1 MPDLSHTNIV
11 NKPLFEER
19 LKNIPQVPGVYI
31 YRDPAN
37 TIIYV
42 GKSKSLRDRVRSYFG
57 ASRGLTSKTR
67 RLVQNIADF
76 EFITTDTEL
85 EALLLEM
92 NLIKQHRPRYNVLLK
107 DDKSYPYIKIT
118 NETWPRVIRVRKVL
132 DDGGVYFGPFARAS
146 SVYATIELLNKLFA
160 FRLCNDDMFRK
171 HERAGRPCMYHD
183 IKRCLGPCVPELT
196 SPEDYANAIG
206 QVRLFLSGKPEH
218 ILRDLKIKMAQAAE
232 NLRYEQAAYARD
244 QIRAVEKVMERQ
256 KVLSTAATDQDVIAF
271 ARDEGKAVVQVFYIR
286 GGKLIGSEPFT
297 LQGTE
302 EAAAEELM
310 SSFLTQFY
318 DAAANIPPNILLAD
332 YPEESQI
339 IEEWLGK
346 KGGHKVTLHVPRRGE
361 KKDLVDLAA
370 RNAAQTLDQL
380 RLQWLNTE
388 QRATASL
395 TQLRDILELPDLP
408 TRIECYDIS
417 NTQGTNSVGSMVIFE
432 NGEPSKK
439 HYRRFK
445 IKTVEGANDVAS
457 LQEVL
462 RRRFARVDA
471 EESGIGDRGSG
482 EELSV
487 NGTAIEID
495 VASETTNTDPRP
507 PIPDPA
513 ANTWSTLPDLVLI
526 DGGIGQVNAA
536 AATLK
541 AAGFAYIP
549 VVGLVKGDNKGHL
562 PYGLMRPGNSKPIVL
577 PKDAAA
583 LHLVQR
589 IDEEAHRFAIT
600 YHRKL
605 RSKGMTRSV
614 MEEIPGIGPKRK
626 KTLLN
631 AFGSLDG
638 IRKAS
643 VEDIAALPG
652 MTRKAAEEIKA
663 LI

>member
-1 MPDLSHTNIV
+1 MPDLTHTNIA

-19 LKNIPQVPGVYI
+19 LKNLPLSPGVYI
-31 YRDPAN
+31 YRDQGN

-42 GKSKSLRDRVRSYFG
+42 GKSKCLRDRVRSYFG
-57 ASRGLTSKTR
+57 APRGLTTKTR

-107 DDKSYPYIKIT
+107 DDKTYPYIKIT
-118 NETWPRVIRVRKVL
+118 KEEWPRVIRVRKVL
-132 DDGGVYFGPFARAS
+132 DDGAVYFGPFAKAS

-171 HERAGRPCMYHD
+171 HERMGRPCMYHD
-183 IKRCLGPCVPELT
+183 IKRCLGPCAPGLT
-196 SPEDYANAIG
+196 SVEEYAGAIE
-206 QVRLFLSGKPEH
+206 QVRLFLGGKPER
-218 ILRDLKIKMAQAAE
+218 ILRDMRAKMEQAAE
-232 NLRYEQAAYARD
+232 ALRFEQAAYVRD
-244 QIRAVEKVMERQ
+244 QIRAVERVMERQ

-297 LQGTE
+297 LQGTDE
-302 EAAAEELM
+302 EENQALM
-310 SSFLTQFY
+310 GSFLTQFY

-339 IEEWLGK
+339 IEEWLEK
-346 KGGHKVTLHVPRRGE
+346 KGGHKVTLQVPRRGE

-370 RNAAQTLDQL
+370 RNATQTLEQL

-388 QRATASL
+388 QRAAASL
-395 TQLRDILELPDLP
+395 TQLRDILGLAELPM
-408 TRIECYDIS
+408 RIECYDIS
-417 NTQGTNSVGSMVIFE
+417 NTQGTNSVGSMVVFE
-432 NGEPSKK
+432 QGEPAKK

-462 RRRFARVDA
+462 RRRFARVDDGGVAEAAPDAATQGPALPTDGTA
-471 EESGIGDRGSG
+471 EEVALEQSG
-482 EELSV
+482 ETS
-487 NGTAIEID
+487 G
-495 VASETTNTDPRP
+495 
-507 PIPDPA
+507 A
-513 ANTWSTLPDLVLI
+513 AAMQAADTWATLPDLVLI

-536 AATLK
+536 AATL
-541 AAGFAYIP
+541 ADAGFAHLP

-562 PYGLMRPGNSKPIVL
+562 PYGFVRPGNSTPLPL
-577 PKDAAA
+577 PKNAPA

-589 IDEEAHRFAIT
+589 IDEEAHRFAIA

-626 KTLLN
+626 KALLK

-638 IRKAS
+638 IRQAS
-643 VEDIAALPG
+643 VDDIAALPG
-652 MTRKAAEEIKA
+652 MTRKAAEEVKA

>member
-1 MPDLSHTNIV
+1 MPDLTHTNID
-11 NKPLFEER
+11 NTALFQER
-19 LKNIPQVPGVYI
+19 LKSLPQSPGVYI
-31 YRDPAN
+31 YRDKAT

-42 GKSKSLRDRVRSYFG
+42 GKSKNLRDRVRSYFG
-57 ASRGLTSKTR
+57 APRGLTAKTR
-67 RLVQNIADF
+67 RLVQNIADL

-118 NETWPRVIRVRKVL
+118 SETWPRVIRVRKVL
-132 DDGGVYFGPFARAS
+132 EDGAIYFGPFAKAS

-171 HERAGRPCMYHD
+171 HERMSRPCMYHD
-183 IKRCLGPCVPELT
+183 IRRCLGPCVPELT
-196 SPEDYANAIG
+196 SPEEYASAIEK
-206 QVRLFLSGKPEH
+206 VRLFLSGKPEH
-218 ILRDLKIKMAQAAE
+218 ILRDLRSKMAQAAE
-232 NLRYEQAAYARD
+232 ALHFEQAAYVRD

-271 ARDEGKAVVQVFYIR
+271 ARDDGKAVVQVFYIR

-297 LQGTE
+297 LQGTDE
-302 EAAAEELM
+302 EASEQLM

-339 IEEWLGK
+339 IEEWLEK
-346 KGGHKVTLHVPRRGE
+346 KGGHKVSLQVPRRGE
-361 KKDLVDLAA
+361 KKDLVELAA
-370 RNAAQTLDQL
+370 RNASQTLEQL

-388 QRATASL
+388 QRATAGL
-395 TQLRDILELPDLP
+395 TQLRAILDLPELPI
-408 TRIECYDIS
+408 RIECYDIS
-417 NTQGTNSVGSMVIFE
+417 NTQGTNSVGSMVVFE
-432 NGEPSKK
+432 HGEPAKK

-445 IKTVEGANDVAS
+445 IKTVQGANDVAS
-457 LQEVL
+457 LREVL
-462 RRRFARVDA
+462 RRRFARVDQ
-471 EESGIGDRGSG
+471 
-482 EELSV
+482 
-487 NGTAIEID
+487 
-495 VASETTNTDPRP
+495 
-507 PIPDPA
+507 A
-513 ANTWSTLPDLVLI
+513 ANAEQSIEQGLPSDGAAAEVDLTANPEAMTSALAVPEDTWAVLPDLVLI

-536 AATLK
+536 AATLA
-541 AAGFAYIP
+541 AAGFSHIP

-562 PYGLMRPGNSKPIVL
+562 PFGFVRPGHAQPLAL
-577 PKDAAA
+577 PRNDPA

-626 KTLLN
+626 KALLQ

-638 IRKAS
+638 IRQAS
-643 VEDIAALPG
+643 IEEIAALPG
-652 MTRKAAEEIKA
+652 MTRKAAEEIKS

>member
-1 MPDLSHTNIV
+1 MPDLTHTNIA

-19 LKNIPQVPGVYI
+19 LKNLPLSPGVYI
-31 YRDPAN
+31 YRDQGN

-42 GKSKSLRDRVRSYFG
+42 GKSKCLRDRVRSYFG
-57 ASRGLTSKTR
+57 APRGLTAKTR

-118 NETWPRVIRVRKVL
+118 KEEWPRVIRVRKVL
-132 DDGGVYFGPFARAS
+132 DDGAVYFGPFAKAS

-171 HERAGRPCMYHD
+171 HERMGRPCMYHD
-183 IKRCLGPCVPELT
+183 IKRCLGPCAPGLT
-196 SPEDYANAIG
+196 SVEEYAGAIE
-206 QVRLFLSGKPEH
+206 QVRLFLGGKPER
-218 ILRDLKIKMAQAAE
+218 ILRDMRTKMEAAAE
-232 NLRYEQAAYARD
+232 ALRFEQAAYVRD
-244 QIRAVEKVMERQ
+244 QIRAVERVMERQ

-297 LQGTE
+297 LQGTDE
-302 EAAAEELM
+302 EENQELM
-310 SSFLTQFY
+310 GSFLTQFY

-339 IEEWLGK
+339 IEEWLEK

-370 RNAAQTLDQL
+370 RNATQTLEQL

-388 QRATASL
+388 QRAAASL
-395 TQLRDILELPDLP
+395 TQLRDILGLAELPM
-408 TRIECYDIS
+408 RIECYDIS
-417 NTQGTNSVGSMVIFE
+417 NTQGTNSVGSMVVFE
-432 NGEPSKK
+432 QGEPAKK

-462 RRRFARVDA
+462 RRRFARVDDGGAEAAADSADSLPTDGTA
-471 EESGIGDRGSG
+471 EEVALEQSG
-482 EELSV
+482 ETS
-487 NGTAIEID
+487 G
-495 VASETTNTDPRP
+495 
-507 PIPDPA
+507 A
-513 ANTWSTLPDLVLI
+513 AAMQAADTWATLPDLVLI

-536 AATLK
+536 AATLA
-541 AAGFAYIP
+541 AAGFAHIP
-549 VVGLVKGDNKGHL
+549 VVGLVKGDTKGHL
-562 PYGLMRPGNSKPIVL
+562 PYGFVRPGNSAPLPL
-577 PKDAAA
+577 PKNAPA

-589 IDEEAHRFAIT
+589 IDEEAHRFAIA

-626 KTLLN
+626 KALLK

-638 IRKAS
+638 IRQAS

-652 MTRKAAEEIKA
+652 MTRKAAEEVKA